1 MLRRFLGLCTLL
13 TACQPGSA
21 GAPDDTSVPADTDAS
36 SDTDVASDSDAATD
50 SDTVACAYPE
60 GAVEPMAID
69 EVLSPYRWPKAI
81 DGTGRNV
88 PLDLAK
94 VPCADDEEIDWSPF
108 DVLLFVSI
116 PAW

>member
-1 MLRRFLGLCTLL
+1 MLKRFLGLCTLL

-21 GAPDDTSVPADTDAS
+21 GAPDDTVPADTDAAR
-36 SDTDVASDSDAATD
+36 DTDGPSDSDAATD

-60 GAVEPMAID
+60 GAVEPMAIN

-94 VPCADDEEIDWSPF
+94 VPCDDDEEIDWSPF